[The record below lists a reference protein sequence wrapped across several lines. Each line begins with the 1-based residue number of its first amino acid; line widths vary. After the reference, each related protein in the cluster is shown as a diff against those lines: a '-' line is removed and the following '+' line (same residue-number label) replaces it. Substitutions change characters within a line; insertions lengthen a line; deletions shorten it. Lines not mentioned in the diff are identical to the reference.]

1 MAVNLAFGAPDW
13 ERIARDWT
21 GWWQGELRRPLV
33 VIEGYAEGSEAVL
46 AAAPDFTSD
55 FPLDVPVDQVLDCY
69 ERRLAATRYYGDAF
83 PKWWPNY
90 GPGIVAGYLGAQVH
104 CAPDT
109 VWFTPAADT
118 AIDAL
123 HVAYAA
129 DNPWWQRTCALT
141 AAAVARWGSQVAV
154 GHTDLGGDLDVLA
167 SLRTTQQLAAGSD
180 RRARSRHAAGRR
192 HLTSMATLLRRAQCA
207 YLAGGRGTTP
217 WAAIWSPGRCY
228 MLQCDF
234 AYMLSP
240 RMFARF
246 VLPTLAERCAALDHA
261 FYHLDGK
268 GQIAHL
274 DMLLAID
281 RLAGIQWIPGD
292 GAPPAE
298 EWLPLL
304 ARIRR
309 AGKLCQLYV
318 SPEGA
323 RTIVRNLGGAGF
335 AFYIR
340 QPMAAEEAAD
350 FLRPPR
356 LG

>member
-1 MAVNLAFGAPDW
+1 MAVNLAFDASDW

-90 GPGIVAGYLGAQVH
+90 GPGSVAGYLGAEVH

-167 SLRTTQQLAAGSD
+167 SLRTTQSLLLDLTERPTTSRGWPATSRACGNAITTSSVRLSCRQDAGPRRGRRSGLRGGVTCCSATSPTCC
-180 RRARSRHAAGRR
+180 RRACSHA
-192 HLTSMATLLRRAQCA
+192 SC
-207 YLAGGRGTTP
+207 
-217 WAAIWSPGRCY
+217 C
-228 MLQCDF
+228 
-234 AYMLSP
+234 
-240 RMFARF
+240 
-246 VLPTLAERCAALDHA
+246 
-261 FYHLDGK
+261 
-268 GQIAHL
+268 
-274 DMLLAID
+274 
-281 RLAGIQWIPGD
+281 
-292 GAPPAE
+292 PP
-298 EWLPLL
+298 
-304 ARIRR
+304 
-309 AGKLCQLYV
+309 
-318 SPEGA
+318 
-323 RTIVRNLGGAGF
+323 
-335 AFYIR
+335 
-340 QPMAAEEAAD
+340 
-350 FLRPPR
+350 
-356 LG
+356 